1 VSVKL
6 SLLLAASAVVMVA
19 GCASQGARTPGVQ
32 RNVVTAD
39 ELAVVGDVNLQEAL
53 TRLRPNFLR
62 GRQPAN
68 TGVMAPP
75 VTVYLDGIQMLE
87 GVDHLRQ
94 IAAKNV
100 QEVRLLEPQ
109 QANARFGGN
118 NNGGALVIATKK

>member
-1 VSVKL
+1 
-6 SLLLAASAVVMVA
+6 MVA
-19 GCASQGARTPGVQ
+19 GCASQGARTTGVQ

-68 TGVMAPP
+68 TGVMAAP

-87 GVDHLRQ
+87 GVDHLRA
-94 IAAKNV
+94 IAARKDRKST
-100 QEVRLLEPQ
+100 RLNSSHSQ
-109 QANARFGGN
+109 
-118 NNGGALVIATKK
+118 IS